1 MLLGGKEGEEECVLQ
16 AGREGWCWAQV
27 PKPQACWKH
36 QALEGFLQTNQSEQN
51 RGVTGAKQA
60 ATLQR
65 NPVPR
70 GHDSWELK
78 KKPNPTS
85 KGSKRAQ
92 CIPEKHASM

>member
-1 MLLGGKEGEEECVLQ
+1 MDNPGCFGSLVGLCFGPLNRN
-16 AGREGWCWAQV
+16 ALCWARFWA
-27 PKPQACWKH
+27 KK
-36 QALEGFLQTNQSEQN
+36 LEEQN

-78 KKPNPTS
+78 KTNPTS

-92 CIPEKHASM
+92 CIPENMQACKCIRIPITEKR